1 MIKSYA
7 QEKNVALYT
16 FIGGLHEKFEIN
28 EDEQSSRDVQCQHY

>member
-16 FIGGLHEKFEIN
+16 FIGGLHEEAISTVWDKW
-28 EDEQSSRDVQCQHY
+28 RWTV